1 MEFKSRE
8 KLLYYART
16 LEGRT
21 INDAVNF
28 IPPEFISEFT
38 KADEAEYK
46 IEYKGKGGFG
56 DFLEERFFHK
66 KNDSESRPDFPE
78 LAIELKAS
86 PLKKLQDGTVTV
98 KERLVLNHFRFV
110 DIVKES
116 FDTSKF
122 VSKNAHLLLV
132 FYFYMKDSVDYG
144 NFKIDLVDI
153 WDTLLRDSK
162 QLEEDWNTIVAKVRR
177 GEAHLL
183 SEGDTVLLGAC
194 TKGGNKEKSM
204 QKQPYSNIP
213 APGRALCLK
222 SSYIK
227 SIYKT
232 LAADREN
239 RHSEK
244 SLQTGKVWKPLD
256 VLLHERLDRYFGI
269 CGAKIA
275 RITGTKFNPK
285 DKSRY
290 ARLMK
295 PMLGLQKDENYHEF
309 EAGNIQVKSVRIEAN
324 GKVNEAMSF
333 RNIYFKDIVTEDWE
347 DSLFYEELTSKFI
360 FMFFRKKDK
369 DDDDYVFDGFVLWNM
384 PVADLETAQVVWE
397 DTRNKIMN
405 GDYKH
410 FINASKKRIAHVRP
424 KGRNGSSL
432 METPQGTFE
441 KKKCFWLNNEYIQ
454 EIVDN
459 RTPFRPLVQE

>member
-132 FYFYMKDSVDYG
+132 FYFYMKNSVDYG

-204 QKQPYSNIP
+204 QKQPYSDIP

-369 DDDDYVFDGFVLWNM
+369 DDDDYVFDGFLLWNM

-459 RTPFRPLVQE
+459 KTPFRPLVQE

>member
-66 KNDSESRPDFPE
+66 KNDSESRPDFSE

-132 FYFYMKDSVDYG
+132 FYFYMKNSVDYG

-204 QKQPYSNIP
+204 QKQPYSDIP

-424 KGRNGSSL
+424 KGRNGASL

>member
-162 QLEEDWNTIVAKVRR
+162 QLEEDWNTIVDKVRR

-204 QKQPYSNIP
+204 QKQPYSDIP

-244 SLQTGKVWKPLD
+244 SLQTGNVWKPLD

-410 FINASKKRIAHVRP
+410 FISASKKRIAHVRP

>member
-162 QLEEDWNTIVAKVRR
+162 QLEEDWNTIVDKVRR

-204 QKQPYSNIP
+204 QKQPYSDIP